1 MPQLR
6 NRIYKRESF
15 ENVRIEKDNNIKI
28 KTHYGGSIAKEA
40 NKEKR

>member
-6 NRIYKRESF
+6 NRIYKGESF
-15 ENVRIEKDNNIKI
+15 ENVRTEKYNNIKI
-28 KTHYGGSIAKEA
+28 KTHYRVSIAKEA